1 MCGVVNDLCNQVV
14 VMGGNVI
21 YGISSSLQGMLFSF
35 VLMDSQIIGQVYKCL
50 N

>member
-1 MCGVVNDLCNQVV
+1 MRGVVNDLRNQAV

-21 YGISSSLQGMLFSF
+21 YGISSSSQGMLFSF
-35 VLMDSQIIGQVYKCL
+35 VSTDSQIIGQVYKCS